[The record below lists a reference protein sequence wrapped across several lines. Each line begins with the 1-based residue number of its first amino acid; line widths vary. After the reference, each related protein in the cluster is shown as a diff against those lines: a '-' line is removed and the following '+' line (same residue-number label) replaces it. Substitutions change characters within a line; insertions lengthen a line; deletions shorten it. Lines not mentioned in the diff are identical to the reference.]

1 VSRINR
7 ARQEKAMSHIYT
19 IGGGKGGVGK
29 SFITANLG
37 VLCAKLGHRVLL
49 VDLDLGGSNLHTF
62 LGLKD
67 PQVGLH
73 DFLSK
78 RCPILGDTAAA
89 TGIPNLSIICSTHC
103 SLEAPNL
110 FYAQKL
116 KIINAIKKLP
126 YDYILLDLGAGSDFN
141 TLDFFLSSDEGMFI
155 FTPEPT
161 SVENTL
167 RFIKALYYRRLK
179 QILKQKAFNDI
190 VGQFTAQSG
199 GSGTKLSELM
209 EFMMTHNRARGELL
223 QARLRDFDFKMVLN
237 QYRKQVDP
245 TLGKKIEKVC
255 NKHFYSRFQFLGM
268 VSYDERV
275 HDAVFAKKLYIT
287 KYPYTHTATDLQNIA
302 KKLTITPPLT
312 MAAATHRS

>member
-1 VSRINR
+1 
-7 ARQEKAMSHIYT
+7 MPHIYT

-37 VLCAKLGHRVLL
+37 VLCAKLGYRVLL

-67 PQVGLH
+67 PRVGLH

-78 RCPILGDTAAA
+78 RCHSLGDTASP
-89 TGIPNLSIICSTHC
+89 TDIPNLSIICSAHC
-103 SLEAPNL
+103 SLEVPNL
-110 FYAQKL
+110 FHAQKL
-116 KIINAIKKLP
+116 KIIRAIKELP
-126 YDYILLDLGAGSDFN
+126 YDYILLDLGAGTNFN
-141 TLDFFLSSDEGMFI
+141 TLDFFLSSDEGMFV

-179 QILKQKAFNDI
+179 QVLKQRAFKEI
-190 VGQFTAQSG
+190 VDEFMDQSG
-199 GSGTKLSELM
+199 GSSIKVSELM
-209 EFMMTHNRARGELL
+209 EFVMTNHRTRGELL

-245 TLGKKIEKVC
+245 ALGQKIEKVC
-255 NKHFYSRFQFLGM
+255 NKHFYSRFQFLGN

-275 HDAVFAKKLYIT
+275 HDAIYSRKIYIT
-287 KYPYTHTATDLQNIA
+287 KYPYTHTATDIQDIVE
-302 KKLTITPPLT
+302 KLTKTPSRAIP
-312 MAAATHRS
+312 AATQQS

>member
-1 VSRINR
+1 
-7 ARQEKAMSHIYT
+7 MSQIYT

-49 VDLDLGGSNLHTF
+49 IDLDLGGSNLHTF

-67 PQVGLH
+67 PKVGLH

-78 RCPILGDTAAA
+78 RCRNLDETASA
-89 TGIPNLSIICSTHC
+89 TAIPNLSIICSTHC
-103 SLEAPNL
+103 SLDAPNL
-110 FYAQKL
+110 FHAQKL
-116 KIINAIKKLP
+116 KIIRAIKELP
-126 YDYILLDLGAGSDFN
+126 YDYIMLDLGAGSNFN
-141 TLDFFLSSDEGMFI
+141 TLDFFLLSDEGMFI

-179 QILKQKAFNDI
+179 QVLKQKAFNDI
-190 VGQFTAQSG
+190 VAQFMEQSG
-199 GSGTKLSELM
+199 GSGSKVSELM
-209 EFMMTHNRARGELL
+209 AFIMSNNRARGELL

-245 TLGKKIEKVC
+245 TLGQKIEKVC
-255 NKHFYSRFQFLGM
+255 NKHFYSKFQFLGN

-275 HDAVFAKKLYIT
+275 HDAIFSKKIYIT
-287 KYPYTHTATDLQNIA
+287 KYPYTHTATDLQDIA
-302 KKLTITPPLT
+302 KKLTRTPSLAVP
-312 MAAATHRS
+312 AATRKP